1 MPDFKLIMTGWK
13 DICKHHVGCID
24 CPVRACDGWGD
35 MIMEM
40 DEKTI
45 KSIEDTVL
53 KETPI
58 WTYCGP
64 HPLGLN
70 FNCSVCGGRSHT
82 PRKFCPDCGR
92 KMLIK

>member
-1 MPDFKLIMTGWK
+1 MADFKLIMNGLN
-13 DICKHHVGCID
+13 DICKRHVGCID

-53 KETPI
+53 AETPVWI
-58 WTYCGP
+58 YSGNAVSGYYYKCSICGSKSEAQR
-64 HPLGLN
+64 N
-70 FNCSVCGGRSHT
+70 Y
-82 PRKFCPDCGR
+82 CPDCGR
-92 KMLIK
+92 KMLLG